1 MKDLLIYFYA
11 ESPVHAGAS
20 DTDGDVDLPIQRE
33 GHSLYPTIFGQSL
46 KGAFRQAARDR
57 VDSGGTDWSEGDVNT
72 LFGSPPGE
80 GESTT
85 PGLLLVGDA
94 QLVAMPVPT
103 LQKTFAWVTSELAL
117 GRLARKYHAIGA
129 QDLGDVPEN
138 PAQALPTSAAWD
150 GEQTV
155 GPLVLE
161 VHGKAD
167 LTELRNW
174 AERIRDDAFAPG
186 PAFNPFRTK
195 FTEDLLLVNG
205 DAMVALVKESTEV
218 SVRVQL
224 EEENK
229 VVAKGPF
236 QSEYLPA
243 ETLLACTVTLR
254 PSRSGVE
261 ADRRNEELLASLLHD
276 QGSALHQIGGD
287 ESLGKGLVWTRIAGR
302 EGE

>member
-46 KGAFRQAARDR
+46 KGAFRQAAHDR
-57 VDSGGTDWSEGDVNT
+57 VASGGTDWSKADIDT
-72 LFGSPPGE
+72 LFGSPPGK
-80 GESTT
+80 GGSTT
-85 PGLLLVGDA
+85 PGLLMVGDA

-117 GRLARKYHAIGA
+117 GRLARKYHAIGV
-129 QDLGDVPEN
+129 QDLGGVPKN
-138 PAQALPTSAAWD
+138 PAQALPTRGEWG

-155 GPLVLE
+155 GPLVLH
-161 VHGKAD
+161 VDCKAD
-167 LTELRNW
+167 PTELRDW
-174 AERIRDDAFAPG
+174 AERIREDAFDSG
-186 PAFNPFRTK
+186 PTFNPFGSK

-224 EEENK
+224 KQDDK
-229 VVAKGPF
+229 VVDKGPF

-243 ETLLACTVTLR
+243 ETLLACTITLC
-254 PSRSGVE
+254 PSHSGVE
-261 ADRRNEELLASLLHD
+261 ADRRHEELLASLLHD
-276 QGSALHQIGGD
+276 RGSALHQIGGD

-302 EGE
+302 EGR